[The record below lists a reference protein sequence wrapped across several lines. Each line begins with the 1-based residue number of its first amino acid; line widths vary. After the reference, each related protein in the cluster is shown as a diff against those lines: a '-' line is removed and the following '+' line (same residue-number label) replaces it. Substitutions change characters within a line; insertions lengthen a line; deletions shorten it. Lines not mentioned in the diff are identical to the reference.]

1 MSAINADQ
9 LATIAFLVAETAVAR
24 DNVNLASENRVLRAD
39 MRRLMDA
46 AYDIQLQNSMLED
59 HVMYLEGLTRRL
71 MDRCSRME
79 EALLDC
85 QCGEDPPPERRVRR
99 RLNYDSESDVE
110 THDYLFE
117 VIDLTTDEVLTP

>member
-1 MSAINADQ
+1 MNADQ
-9 LATIAFLVAETAVAR
+9 LATIAFLVAETAVSR

-39 MRRLMDA
+39 MRRLLDA

-59 HVMYLEGLTRRL
+59 HVVYLEGLTRRL

-85 QCGEDPPPERRVRR
+85 QCGEGPPPRVRR
-99 RLNYDSESDVE
+99 RLNYDSGSDLE
-110 THDYLFE
+110 THEYVFE
-117 VIDLTTDEVLTP
+117 EIDLTTDEVLTP